1 MKKNLLLISSL
12 VMLMLASC
20 SKDDVPGEPAV
31 QPTKGVYVLSEGAF
45 FGNNSKI
52 GFYAFSSSS
61 FAGDFFVQQNPTIP
75 AGVGGLATDMVLYG
89 SKLYVVVGQSN
100 KVTVLNAADAK
111 FIKDITFA
119 AAGSPIEPRYATI
132 ANGKVFVTA
141 WDGTVNVI
149 DTSSLTITK
158 KIPVGL
164 NPEGLVVSGNNLY
177 VSNSGGLTA
186 TFDSTVSVISLAS
199 LTETSKIYVGKNP
212 TSITADEA
220 GNIYVACQGDYGSNK
235 AKLVK
240 VNTANNSITKSADT
254 TVGALKYYDNAL
266 YVTGGYSGVQFV
278 RKLNTT
284 DFKAMATNFVTD
296 GTAVLNPYSVNIDT
310 QNGDVYITD
319 AKNYIST
326 GAMFCFDKRG
336 VKKFTVSTAPGVNPN
351 KVVFIR

>member
-1 MKKNLLLISSL
+1 MKKNLLLISGL

-20 SKDDVPGEPAV
+20 SKDDVPGTPPV
-31 QPTKGVYVLSEGAF
+31 QTAKGVYVLSEGAF
-45 FGNNSKI
+45 FGNNSKL
-52 GFYAFSSSS
+52 GFYAFGSSS

-75 AGVGGLATDMVLYG
+75 AGVGGLATDMVVYG
-89 SKLYVVVGQSN
+89 SKLYVVVDQSN

-111 FIKDITFA
+111 FIKDIPFA
-119 AAGSPIEPRYATI
+119 AAGLPIEPRYSI
-132 ANGKVFVTA
+132 VANGKVFVTA
-141 WDGTVNVI
+141 WDGSVNVI

-212 TSITADEA
+212 TSITADES

-254 TVGALKYYDNAL
+254 TVGGLKYYDNAL
-266 YVTGGYSGVQFV
+266 YVTGGYSGVQNV
-278 RKLNTT
+278 RKLSTT

-296 GTAVLNPYSVNIDT
+296 GTAVTNPYSVNIDT

-319 AKNYIST
+319 AKNNIST
-326 GAMFCFDKRG
+326 GALFCFDKNG